1 MCYNIAMA
9 RIVLGNRD
17 GALALA
23 QARSVVSELAAEWPD
38 VHLVQRTIPGSQT
51 DGDIPALLTA
61 LEKGSIS
68 IALVSLERLPDTL
81 PEGLSLAAVTKR
93 LEPRSALVAKGR
105 GNLGDLVK
113 GSTVGVPSE
122 RDKAFLAAAG
132 HEFQI
137 ELLTGVIDRDL
148 GLLASGELDALI
160 LPCSTMIALE
170 RRDRVTALL
179 EPESFVPAVGQG
191 SLGLLVREDDDMSFE
206 IAYTLQHRPSFDRV
220 AAERSFRQAL
230 REEGLAVGAL
240 ATVAPDGELTLLGAV
255 TSPSGPVLQ
264 GTVNGEASEAEE
276 LGRELAQDVLEQLKS
291 LKA

>member
-1 MCYNIAMA
+1 MA

-38 VHLVQRTIPGSQT
+38 VHLVQRTIPASQT
-51 DGDIPALLTA
+51 DGDIPAILGA
-61 LEKGSIS
+61 LEKGNIS
-68 IALVSLERLPDTL
+68 IALVSVERLPDTL

-105 GNLGDLVK
+105 GKLGDLAK

-122 RDKAFLAAAG
+122 RDKAFLTATG
-132 HEFQI
+132 HELQI
-137 ELLTGVIDRDL
+137 ELLTGAIDRDL
-148 GLLASGELDALI
+148 GMLASGELDALI

-220 AAERSFRQAL
+220 AAERSFQKAL

-240 ATVAPDGELTLLGAV
+240 ASVAPDGELTLLGAV
-255 TSPSGPVLQ
+255 AAPNGPVLQ
-264 GTVNGEASEAEE
+264 GSVNGEAAEAEE